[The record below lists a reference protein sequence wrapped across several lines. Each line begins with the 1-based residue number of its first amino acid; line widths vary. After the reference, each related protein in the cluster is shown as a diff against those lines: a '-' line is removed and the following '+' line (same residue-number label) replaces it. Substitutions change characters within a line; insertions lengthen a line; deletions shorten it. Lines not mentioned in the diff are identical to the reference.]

1 MMALL
6 ANSDQLAQQINTEIG
21 GDDQS
26 LERWKKI
33 SNFILTYIATNA
45 EVQTTVNTTGTPA
58 AQSGV
63 GVGKIT

>member
-1 MMALL
+1 MALL
-6 ANSDQLAQQINTEIG
+6 GNSDQLAQQINTEVG

-33 SNFILTYIATNA
+33 SKCLLTYIATNA
-45 EVQTTVNTTGTPA
+45 EVQTTVNTTGTPT